1 MYYINTL
8 KRELVD
14 THAYKLQPSLSERV
28 IVDGHGCHTAL
39 HFGVK
44 AKENQDKVPTL
55 YWLPKL
61 HKKPYKARFIANSS
75 SCTTTELSKLLTSCL
90 TAVKKHVIKYCEKVY
105 ERSGKNLFWS
115 IKNSGEIL
123 DKLKARDFNATSLST
138 YDFSTLYTTLPHN
151 LIKDKLIDLI
161 ENTFQR
167 EGSPYLACSDR
178 NAFFTSEK
186 PKKYH
191 AWSCPNVCDALTF
204 LLDNIFIRFGT
215 KLYRQVVGIPMG
227 TNCAP
232 LVADLFLFCY
242 ERDFMMSLSDD
253 KQADVIDAFNTTS
266 RYLDDILNIN
276 NVYFDNMVSQIYPS
290 ELQLNK
296 ANASDTE
303 AAFLDL
309 HLSISNDI
317 VSTKIYDKRDDFD
330 FEIVNF
336 PFLDGDVPR
345 STSYGVYISQLIRFA
360 RASSYVAD
368 FNTRNKLLTQK
379 LLKQGYRYH
388 KLRKTFSKFY
398 RRYYDLISKFQVGLK
413 SLLRQGL
420 SEPDFYGDLVYKLKK
435 IVGSNNFSAQFIK
448 IISHYKKIGY
458 NINVLQQ
465 TAFLVVNPI
474 TVGNFA
480 FLFNCTPVGRTSD
493 SMMVPT

>member
-1 MYYINTL
+1 MLICFGSAKFLLYGVN
-8 KRELVD
+8 
-14 THAYKLQPSLSERV
+14 
-28 IVDGHGCHTAL
+28 IVPFSNDH
-39 HFGVK
+39 
-44 AKENQDKVPTL
+44 N
-55 YWLPKL
+55 
-61 HKKPYKARFIANSS
+61 IASGLICGGQILLWNSW
-75 SCTTTELSKLLTSCL
+75 
-90 TAVKKHVIKYCEKVY
+90 I
-105 ERSGKNLFWS
+105 
-115 IKNSGEIL
+115 
-123 DKLKARDFNATSLST
+123 
-138 YDFSTLYTTLPHN
+138 P
-151 LIKDKLIDLI
+151 
-161 ENTFQR
+161 
-167 EGSPYLACSDR
+167 
-178 NAFFTSEK
+178 FFTCLKVNLGLE
-186 PKKYH
+186 
-191 AWSCPNVCDALTF
+191 
-204 LLDNIFIRFGT
+204 FG
-215 KLYRQVVGIPMG
+215 
-227 TNCAP
+227 
-232 LVADLFLFCY
+232 
-242 ERDFMMSLSDD
+242 
-253 KQADVIDAFNTTS
+253 
-266 RYLDDILNIN
+266 RYLNIN

-448 IISHYKKIGY
+448 IISHYKKDW
-458 NINVLQQ
+458 L
-465 TAFLVVNPI
+465 
-474 TVGNFA
+474 
-480 FLFNCTPVGRTSD
+480 
-493 SMMVPT
+493 